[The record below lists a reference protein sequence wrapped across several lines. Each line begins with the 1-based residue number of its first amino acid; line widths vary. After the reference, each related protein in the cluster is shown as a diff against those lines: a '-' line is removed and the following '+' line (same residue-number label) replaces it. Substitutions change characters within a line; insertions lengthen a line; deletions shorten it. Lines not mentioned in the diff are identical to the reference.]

1 MLRLSR
7 FLFINANS
15 TVDQVDLK
23 LPPAYW
29 LVHVHLSYQQIEIL
43 LCLSLL
49 VMLGYGITN
58 FAQLNHHH
66 QNSPK
71 RPDFFGFSGP
81 GSVWIRLDSVFVF
94 FSEASF
100 HEFLN
105 FWWPPRRESRYGCV
119 DLFSN
124 WWTFGRW
131 CGKPPQTWIS
141 KISYAPC
148 RNLPIFTIRL
158 SQM

>member
-58 FAQLNHHH
+58 FAPQLNHHY
-66 QNSPK
+66 QNSTK
-71 RPDFFGFSGP
+71 TRIFSVLGP

-94 FSEASF
+94 F
-100 HEFLN
+100 
-105 FWWPPRRESRYGCV
+105 RR
-119 DLFSN
+119 
-124 WWTFGRW
+124 
-131 CGKPPQTWIS
+131 
-141 KISYAPC
+141 
-148 RNLPIFTIRL
+148 LP
-158 SQM
+158 SMSS